1 MIDKNHLRNT
11 MLALTEAELEQAHK
25 TYERFLSAARL
36 DRTEPIEND
45 EQGQAET
52 AADLAEAFDDREHQV
67 EAKISA
73 LNVLDFGP
81 KTEVAP
87 GAAVRIGDRYLV
99 IGVSTGEFSCQGQKF
114 IGVSEPNSKR
124 VERFQLVVV
133 LSGRQTER
141 SHACP
146 GLKPLAG
153 SIGGLERAMQAT

>member
-45 EQGQAET
+45 EQSQAET

-114 IGVSEPNSKR
+114 IGVSQAAPIYEALEGKR
-124 VERFQLVVV
+124 AGEFCEFR
-133 LSGRQTER
+133 GRKLKVTEVY
-141 SHACP
+141 
-146 GLKPLAG
+146 
-153 SIGGLERAMQAT
+153 